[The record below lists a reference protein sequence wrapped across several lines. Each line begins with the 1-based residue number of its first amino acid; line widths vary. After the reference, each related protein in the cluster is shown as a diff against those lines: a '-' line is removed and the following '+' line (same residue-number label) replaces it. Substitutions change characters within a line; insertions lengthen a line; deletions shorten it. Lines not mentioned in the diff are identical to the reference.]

1 MFGPVVAALVALSI
15 GLPPFN
21 PPQPTSSPQSVN
33 SPIDL
38 AQIQLLVPGKVT
50 IGKLFRVTDE
60 VENHGNE
67 VAAPTVTYFYLSK
80 DDKLDETDRVVG
92 GRRVPR
98 LGASQGHSTLTPV
111 TLKPPI
117 EPGEYYFLAVADA
130 RHELEE
136 RSLLDNVRAVKI
148 KVLAASDSGKNQE
161 GDL

>member
-60 VENHGNE
+60 VENQGIGL
-67 VAAPTVTYFYLSK
+67 APPTVTYFYLSK
-80 DDKLDETDRVVG
+80 DDKLDDADVVVG

-98 LGASQGHSTLTPV
+98 LGSYQGHSTVTPV
-111 TLKPPI
+111 TLKPAI
-117 EPGEYYFLAVADA
+117 EPGDYYFLAVADG

-136 RSLLDNVRAVKI
+136 RSRLDNVRAVKV
-148 KVLAASDSGKNQE
+148 KVLPAAEKK
-161 GDL
+161 